1 MGASNLL
8 QKNDIKYLVVHC
20 SDTDTTDTAIDIHK
34 LHLEFGWEG
43 IGYHKIIEKNGK
55 IVNGRPEFWKGAH
68 VYKFNDKSLGV
79 CLIGK
84 SNFTRKQYISLKQ
97 VLIDWK
103 KKYPYAV
110 ILGHKDFS
118 YTKKTC
124 PNFDVKLW
132 CEREGI
138 L

>member
-55 IVNGRPEFWKGAH
+55 IVNGRPEFLKG
-68 VYKFNDKSLGV
+68 VM
-79 CLIGK
+79 
-84 SNFTRKQYISLKQ
+84 YINLT
-97 VLIDWK
+97 
-103 KKYPYAV
+103 
-110 ILGHKDFS
+110 
-118 YTKKTC
+118 TKA
-124 PNFDVKLW
+124 
-132 CEREGI
+132 
-138 L
+138 